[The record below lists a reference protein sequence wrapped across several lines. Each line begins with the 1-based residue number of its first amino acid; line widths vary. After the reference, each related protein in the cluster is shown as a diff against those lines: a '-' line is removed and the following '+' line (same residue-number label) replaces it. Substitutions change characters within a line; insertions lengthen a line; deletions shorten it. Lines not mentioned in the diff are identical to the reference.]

1 MSTTLSISG
10 LSASKGS
17 KVQGFIRIFD
27 TDTQMPVTLINGG
40 KEGKTI
46 LITGGIHGGEYL
58 GILTTNELAQEL
70 DPVNIAGQLIMV
82 HSVNTQ
88 GFAAKT
94 PGVVPGDRKNLNR
107 VFPGDKEGSIADKIA
122 YTLTHDFQ
130 NKADFYIDLHGGDL
144 FELVT
149 PYVDYPGM
157 AKDDVINISKS
168 VAEVLDV
175 PYMVKSTSTTG
186 AYNSAAIRGVPSLLI
201 ERGGQG
207 IWNRADVDAYKNDVL
222 NILKHLKVIEGELV
236 AKQHTPVDVINP
248 IYLTANNGG
257 CWYPCVNAGDQL
269 IKGQKLGEVKDFF
282 GNTLDTY
289 FSQLTGVVL
298 YLTTS
303 LAVSKDDSLVAYA
316 GFSL

>member
-1 MSTTLSISG
+1 MLTTLSISG
-10 LSASKGS
+10 LSASTGR
-17 KVQGFIRIFD
+17 KVQGFIRICD
-27 TDTQMPVTLINGG
+27 TDTQMPITLINGA
-40 KEGKTI
+40 KDGKTI

-58 GILTTNELAQEL
+58 GILTTIELAQEL

-82 HSVNTQ
+82 HPVNSQ

-94 PGVVPGDRKNLNR
+94 PGVVPEDGKNINR
-107 VFPGDKEGSIADKIA
+107 LFPGDKEGTIADKIA

-130 NKADFYIDLHGGDL
+130 NIADFYIDLHGGDL
-144 FELVT
+144 LELVT
-149 PYVDYPGM
+149 PYVYYPGI
-157 AKDDVINISKS
+157 ANDDVVNISKS

-175 PYMVKSTSTTG
+175 AYMVKSTSTTG
-186 AYNSAAIRGVPSLLI
+186 AYNSAAIRGVPSILI

-207 IWNRADVDAYKNDVL
+207 LWNRADVDSSKNDVL
-222 NILKHLKVIEGELV
+222 NILKYLNVIDGELE
-236 AKQHTPVDVINP
+236 ANQHVPVDVINP
-248 IYLTANNGG
+248 IYLTANKGG
-257 CWYPCVNAGDQL
+257 CWYPCVTAGDQL

-289 FSQLTGVVL
+289 FSQMVGVVL

-316 GFSL
+316 EFSL